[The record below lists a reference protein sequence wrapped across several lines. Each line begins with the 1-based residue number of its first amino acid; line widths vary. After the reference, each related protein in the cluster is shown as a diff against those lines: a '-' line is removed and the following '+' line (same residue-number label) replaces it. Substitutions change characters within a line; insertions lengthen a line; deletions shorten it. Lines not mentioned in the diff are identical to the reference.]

1 MMDMNNSNSTPCGM
15 EISDNSCDY
24 IIDEIDDFTFV
35 VPKSIHTEIELHEI
49 AHIITNEI
57 EKTPD
62 FFLKSQNTLLNSS
75 PPIYITISS
84 FLI

>member
-35 VPKSIHTEIELHEI
+35 VPKSIHTEIELPEI
-49 AHIITNEI
+49 KNIFLSDI
-57 EKTPD
+57 ENRPQ
-62 FFLKSQNTLLNSS
+62 FFIVSQNTILNSS
-75 PPIYITISS
+75 PPIYLTISS